1 MTASPCLRSCAA
13 ADREARER
21 PREKD
26 EARDGGRHRECERER
41 CCDLGIRVTKLG
53 FDLKKILEFGF
64 SYFKLKIFF

>member
-1 MTASPCLRSCAA
+1 MPPLTVRRGR
-13 ADREARER
+13 DRERKMRRGTEGDT
-21 PREKD
+21 ES
-26 EARDGGRHRECERER
+26 GERER